1 MSTPGDDGEVLVCTQ
16 CGRGLDA
23 TDAYCRGCGASVH
36 EEQPSIFQSRVGVLL
51 MLFLGVGPFALPLLW
66 KSPAFS
72 IAQKVWITVLNL
84 AFIMAIVW
92 FLVWF
97 YNFVVFR
104 FTGLEFEPGF

>member
-1 MSTPGDDGEVLVCTQ
+1 MPTPGDDVRVLVCTQ
-16 CGRGLDA
+16 CGQALDA
-23 TDAYCRGCGASVH
+23 TDVYCRGCGTSVH
-36 EEQPSIFQSRVGVLL
+36 EEQLSILQSRVGVLL

-72 IAQKVWITVLNL
+72 TAQKVWITVLNL
-84 AFIMAIVW
+84 AFILAIVW

-97 YNFVVFR
+97 YNFIVFR